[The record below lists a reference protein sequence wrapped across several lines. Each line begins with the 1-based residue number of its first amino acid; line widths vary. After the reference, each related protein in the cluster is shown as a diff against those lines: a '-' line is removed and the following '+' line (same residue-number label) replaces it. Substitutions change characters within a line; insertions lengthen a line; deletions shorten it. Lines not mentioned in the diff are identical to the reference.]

1 MMETKMEIK
10 VLDMSEETTL
20 VSPPLEMG
28 GSKEIHEKQKS

>member
-1 MMETKMEIK
+1 MEIIA
-10 VLDMSEETTL
+10 LDMSSETSL